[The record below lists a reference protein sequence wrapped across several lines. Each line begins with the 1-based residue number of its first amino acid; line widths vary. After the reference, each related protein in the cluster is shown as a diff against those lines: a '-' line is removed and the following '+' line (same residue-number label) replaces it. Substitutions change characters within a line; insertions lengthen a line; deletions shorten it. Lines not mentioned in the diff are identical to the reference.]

1 MKDKTMKLDL
11 QMFATASTQNQNTTG
26 ASGMSA
32 EMKTFYEK
40 RLIDQAEPALVH
52 DQFGDPYPI
61 PANGGKN
68 IEGSPPH
75 RRGKGAGQSGNTAKS
90 RITPA
95 LAGKSP
101 ASQPWSPPLWI
112 MVIRPRP

>member
-11 QMFATASTQNQNTTG
+11 QMFATDSTQNQNTTG

-68 IEGSPPH
+68 IDIASDPNGKFLLDLGTSNGS
-75 RRGKGAGQSGNTAKS
+75 
-90 RITPA
+90 ITVRD
-95 LAGKSP
+95 S
-101 ASQPWSPPLWI
+101 ASSDD
-112 MVIRPRP
+112 